1 MFIGRIYWLYVF
13 WLGSRDSIFFK
24 KQRLVYNELEIGRQT
39 KNTEKKLPVTTGI
52 WIIGLYLVEI
62 HSLVNVHSTDYDD
75 KIDKLIKLL
84 NSGLMENRKTFS
96 FNFSF
101 DLQIP
106 THMLKWICS
115 YMCVNKQYFAILHI
129 QFDFGKYVIFCDVVI
144 HFVVF
149 ITFYQ
154 N

>member
-1 MFIGRIYWLYVF
+1 M
-13 WLGSRDSIFFK
+13 
-24 KQRLVYNELEIGRQT
+24 
-39 KNTEKKLPVTTGI
+39 
-52 WIIGLYLVEI
+52 EI

-106 THMLKWICS
+106 THMLK
-115 YMCVNKQYFAILHI
+115 
-129 QFDFGKYVIFCDVVI
+129 
-144 HFVVF
+144 
-149 ITFYQ
+149 
-154 N
+154 